1 MIYNKNNSK
10 KNIKNSRRYN
20 KKYKQKKITRK
31 NKIKTNSCIK
41 TRKNRKKNIL
51 FISHRG
57 YGNNIYTDNSFEA
70 YDNAF
75 KNNFDM
81 IEMDIQLCKSGEIVI
96 YHDIYIKNKLIN
108 NINYIDLQKIGIK
121 TLNDFFIEKYSKKM
135 KILFDIKGI
144 RRNIVSKI
152 IEICNKYN
160 AHYNKIFMSS
170 FNKLIVSDLIKYKKK
185 YNYNLGLISDN
196 NFYYD
201 EINYQLNKIDFIS
214 INFEM
219 LLACDE
225 KLLNKC
231 KKRNIK
237 IFVWT
242 IKNKDQSELLKDL
255 PIDGYIS
262 DIKLN

>member
-1 MIYNKNNSK
+1 MIY
-10 KNIKNSRRYN
+10 IA
-20 KKYKQKKITRK
+20 
-31 NKIKTNSCIK
+31 
-41 TRKNRKKNIL
+41 
-51 FISHRG
+51 HRG
-57 YGNNIYTDNSFEA
+57 YGNNTYIDNSFEA
-70 YDNAF
+70 YENSF

-96 YHDIYIKNKLIN
+96 YHDIYIKNKLICDMG
-108 NINYIDLQKIGIK
+108 YSDLHSKEIK
-121 TLNDFFIEKYSKKM
+121 TLKDFFIEKYNKKM
-135 KILFDIKGI
+135 KILLDIKGKHE
-144 RRNIVSKI
+144 NIVDKI
-152 IEICNKYN
+152 LILCNKFNIDYN
-160 AHYNKIFMSS
+160 NIYMSS
-170 FNKLIVSDLIKYKKK
+170 FNKLIISDLIKYKKK